1 MAYIVEYDRRA
12 LKSILKL
19 DKKSQK
25 QIKTYIKE
33 IIENL
38 KIHVV
43 REKHYKVNI
52 RENGDIE
59 LEITEF

>member
-1 MAYIVEYDRRA
+1 MAYIVEYDKRA

-43 REKHYKVNI
+43 RERHYKVNI

-59 LEITEF
+59 LVITEF

>member
-1 MAYIVEYDRRA
+1 MAYIVKYDKRA

-43 REKHYKVNI
+43 REKHYKANI

>member
-1 MAYIVEYDRRA
+1 MAYIVKYDKRA

-33 IIENL
+33 IIEKLENP
-38 KIHVV
+38 
-43 REKHYKVNI
+43 RSQGNKVNI